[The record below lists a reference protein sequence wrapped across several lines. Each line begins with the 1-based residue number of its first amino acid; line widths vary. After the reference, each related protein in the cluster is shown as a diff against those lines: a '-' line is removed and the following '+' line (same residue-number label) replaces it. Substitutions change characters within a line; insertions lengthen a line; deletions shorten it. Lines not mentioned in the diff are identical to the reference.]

1 MPIEMLSGFTANI
14 SMETQ
19 IQQNRRY
26 TTIQLDIIH
35 TGDCLEILKTLPDD
49 SVHCCVT
56 SPPYYALR
64 DYGMEAQIGR
74 ETTPKEYISRLT
86 EVFTEVRRVL
96 RPDGTLWLNISDT
109 YAGKGNQGEFI
120 DPKNPNGRNGQAVA
134 LNNKVEGC
142 KPKDMI
148 GIPWMLAFALRDTG
162 WYLRN
167 DIIWMKDNPMP
178 ESVKDRCARCY
189 EHIFLFSKSKKYF
202 FDYKAIS
209 EPIAPATAERLK
221 RGMKGGMEAQIG
233 RETTPKEYISRLT
246 EVFTEVRR
254 VLRPDGTLWLNISDT
269 YAGKG
274 NQGEFID
281 PKNPN
286 GRNGQAVALNNKVEG
301 CKPKDMIG
309 IPWMLAFALRDT
321 GWYLR
326 NDIIWMKDNPMPE
339 SVKDRCARCYE
350 HIFLFSKSKKYF
362 FDYKAISEPIAPATA
377 ERLKRGMKG
386 GNKYGKPVPGQPQ
399 PQSINRPREH
409 GEIKDADIN
418 PLRNKRDVW
427 KINTVPFK
435 GGHYAAYPPK
445 LVETCLLAGCPEGGI
460 VLDPFMGSGTTGM
473 VASQMGRHFVGI
485 ELNPEYT
492 ELAYKRIGGEI

>member
-14 SMETQ
+14 STETQ

-35 TGDCLEILKTLPDD
+35 TGDCLNILKTLPDD

-109 YAGKGNQGEFI
+109 YAGKGNQGDYV
-120 DPKNPNGRNGQAVA
+120 DPKNPNGRTGQAVA

-189 EHIFLFSKSKKYF
+189 EHIFLFSKS
-202 FDYKAIS
+202 
-209 EPIAPATAERLK
+209 R
-221 RGMKGGMEAQIG
+221 
-233 RETTPKEYISRLT
+233 
-246 EVFTEVRR
+246 
-254 VLRPDGTLWLNISDT
+254 
-269 YAGKG
+269 
-274 NQGEFID
+274 
-281 PKNPN
+281 
-286 GRNGQAVALNNKVEG
+286 
-301 CKPKDMIG
+301 
-309 IPWMLAFALRDT
+309 
-321 GWYLR
+321 
-326 NDIIWMKDNPMPE
+326 
-339 SVKDRCARCYE
+339 
-350 HIFLFSKSKKYF
+350 KYF

-409 GEIKDADIN
+409 GEIKDCDIN

-473 VASQMGRHFVGI
+473 VASQMGRHFVGV

>member
-14 SMETQ
+14 STETQ

-35 TGDCLEILKTLPDD
+35 TGDCLNILKTLPDD

-109 YAGKGNQGEFI
+109 YAGKGNQGDYV
-120 DPKNPNGRNGQAVA
+120 DPKNPNGRTGQAVA

-178 ESVKDRCARCY
+178 ESVKDR
-189 EHIFLFSKSKKYF
+189 LS
-202 FDYKAIS
+202 
-209 EPIAPATAERLK
+209 
-221 RGMKGGMEAQIG
+221 
-233 RETTPKEYISRLT
+233 
-246 EVFTEVRR
+246 
-254 VLRPDGTLWLNISDT
+254 
-269 YAGKG
+269 
-274 NQGEFID
+274 
-281 PKNPN
+281 
-286 GRNGQAVALNNKVEG
+286 
-301 CKPKDMIG
+301 
-309 IPWMLAFALRDT
+309 
-321 GWYLR
+321 
-326 NDIIWMKDNPMPE
+326 
-339 SVKDRCARCYE
+339 RCYE

-386 GNKYGKPVPGQPQ
+386 GNKYGKPVSLSRSPSTAPVSMARSRTQTSIRFAISAMSGRSTPSPSRAVTMPPTLRSWLRPVFSPVVPKAALCLIPSWEAVQPAWL
-399 PQSINRPREH
+399 PRRW
-409 GEIKDADIN
+409 GVI
-418 PLRNKRDVW
+418 
-427 KINTVPFK
+427 
-435 GGHYAAYPPK
+435 
-445 LVETCLLAGCPEGGI
+445 
-460 VLDPFMGSGTTGM
+460 S
-473 VASQMGRHFVGI
+473 S
-485 ELNPEYT
+485 ELN
-492 ELAYKRIGGEI
+492 

>member
-1 MPIEMLSGFTANI
+1 M
-14 SMETQ
+14 
-19 IQQNRRY
+19 
-26 TTIQLDIIH
+26 
-35 TGDCLEILKTLPDD
+35 
-49 SVHCCVT
+49 T

-109 YAGKGNQGEFI
+109 YAGKGNQG
-120 DPKNPNGRNGQAVA
+120 D
-134 LNNKVEGC
+134 
-142 KPKDMI
+142 
-148 GIPWMLAFALRDTG
+148 
-162 WYLRN
+162 
-167 DIIWMKDNPMP
+167 
-178 ESVKDRCARCY
+178 
-189 EHIFLFSKSKKYF
+189 
-202 FDYKAIS
+202 
-209 EPIAPATAERLK
+209 
-221 RGMKGGMEAQIG
+221 
-233 RETTPKEYISRLT
+233 
-246 EVFTEVRR
+246 
-254 VLRPDGTLWLNISDT
+254 
-269 YAGKG
+269 
-274 NQGEFID
+274 FID

-399 PQSINRPREH
+399 PQSINRPVSMARSRTQTSIH
-409 GEIKDADIN
+409 SATNAMSGRSTPFPSRAVTT
-418 PLRNKRDVW
+418 PPTLRNWLKPVCLPV
-427 KINTVPFK
+427 VPK
-435 GGHYAAYPPK
+435 AA
-445 LVETCLLAGCPEGGI
+445 LCLIPSWGAAQPAWLLRRWGVI
-460 VLDPFMGSGTTGM
+460 SWV
-473 VASQMGRHFVGI
+473 
-485 ELNPEYT
+485 
-492 ELAYKRIGGEI
+492 